1 MVPGAAP
8 ALAKAGVGGF
18 SLLNGHWH
26 APFFRQTQI
35 ISNELV
41 LQEMMPALFR
51 WFTKNNG
58 QFGAEMCCESSPQEI
73 SKAPGTMASARS
85 EGLEDEKGPVELSRA

>member
-1 MVPGAAP
+1 MPHFLDRP
-8 ALAKAGVGGF
+8 KSYPMNSF
-18 SLLNGHWH
+18 
-26 APFFRQTQI
+26 
-35 ISNELV
+35 

-85 EGLEDEKGPVELSRA
+85 EGLEDEKGPVGGVESGLIRPSVINKIC